1 MGASSITT
9 PRPSRRDFLVQTLG
23 LGALLSHPAHL
34 LAQERLPTRTI
45 PVSGEAIPVI
55 GFGSSKPVM
64 EIPTEGT
71 EPIVNVLRTLLR
83 YGGRVVDTS
92 PRTEEIDQ
100 EFGPRATGSPSEG
113 PALSHGQDQHQ
124 RRTERHRSVASDP
137 ETPSGA
143 ARWICSRSR
152 VYETLTCTGLT
163 SGPGRTP
170 ARRATSE

>member
-100 EFGPRATGSPSEG
+100 EFGRVLQDPQVRDQLFLTAKININGEQNASISGFRPRDS
-113 PALSHGQDQHQ
+113 
-124 RRTERHRSVASDP
+124 
-137 ETPSGA
+137 SGA